1 VAENNPYIAAPNATP
16 DTVRNV
22 ARSGAPDRYLAALL
36 APRPVRDNLIALA
49 AYAAEIEKIPQ
60 LVSDPHIGE
69 IRIQWWRDALL
80 APQRGSTGNPV
91 ADAFAETMQRHKLPV
106 ERIAAHL
113 DAAVHAL
120 YADAPA
126 NDEQLSLSLEMN
138 EGTLFA
144 LAAHILGAPQ
154 FNTTR
159 DIGLAGTQAC
169 GLTKIALSLPY
180 ALAHG
185 RNPLPPSLA
194 PNSDQPDWQ
203 QSIAALV
210 AKARLQLAQVRAAYP
225 AEQAAIKT
233 ALLPVALVEPY
244 LRALSQRSHDPARDL
259 AEIAPLTRAWR
270 LVKTHVRGRI

>member
-1 VAENNPYIAAPNATP
+1 VILLFGNTSN
-16 DTVRNV
+16 DTVRDA
-22 ARSGAPDRYLAALL
+22 ARQGAPDRYLAALL
-36 APRPVRDNLIALA
+36 APRKVRNDLIALA
-49 AYAAEIEKIPQ
+49 AFAAEIEKIPQ

-80 APQRGSTGNPV
+80 APQAGSTGNPV
-91 ADAFAETMQRHKLPV
+91 ADAFAETIQRHKLPV

-126 NDEQLSLSLEMN
+126 DDIQLTLSLEMS
-138 EGTLFA
+138 EGTLFT

-154 FNTTR
+154 FETTGG
-159 DIGLAGTQAC
+159 IGLAGTQAY
-169 GLTKIALSLPY
+169 GLTKIGLSLPY
-180 ALAHG
+180 ALARG

-194 PNSDQPDWQ
+194 PNSNEPDWHQ
-203 QSIAALV
+203 RILQLSG
-210 AKARLQLAQVRAAYP
+210 KARLQLEHARAAYP
-225 AEQAAIKT
+225 AEKAAVKL
-233 ALLPVALVEPY
+233 ALLPLALVEPY

-270 LVKTHVRGRI
+270 LVKTHVGGRI

>member
-1 VAENNPYIAAPNATP
+1 MADNNPYLTSN
-16 DTVRNV
+16 DTVRDI
-22 ARSGAPDRYLAALL
+22 ARTGAPDRYLAALL
-36 APRPVRDNLIALA
+36 APRLVRDDLIALN

-69 IRIQWWRDALL
+69 IRIQWWRDVLL
-80 APQRGSTGNPV
+80 APHRAATGNPV
-91 ADAFAETMQRHKLPV
+91 ADAFAETIQRHKLPV

-113 DAAVHAL
+113 DAAVHGL

-126 NDEQLSLSLEMN
+126 NDEQLTLSLEMN
-138 EGTLFA
+138 EGTLFT

-154 FNTTR
+154 FETTR
-159 DIGLAGTQAC
+159 GIGLNGSQAY
-169 GLTKIALSLPY
+169 GLTKIGLSLPY

-194 PNSDQPDWQ
+194 PNSDQPDWHPTILRLC
-203 QSIAALV
+203 SR
-210 AKARLQLAQVRAAYP
+210 ARVQLEHARAAYP

-233 ALLPVALVEPY
+233 ALLPLALVEPY

-259 AEIAPLTRAWR
+259 AVIAPLTRAWR
-270 LVKTHVRGRI
+270 LYKTHVRGRI